1 MDINIWRS
9 INMEEN
15 EVKEGQKFSYEQLE
29 AIARQLSEQNNQL
42 IAKIKELQMGNMF
55 KRIDYLFKILE
66 NAHMFGE
73 AFVTNC
79 SKEIEEFMTIPNK
92 ELPEEES
99 DIENKE

>member
-1 MDINIWRS
+1 
-9 INMEEN
+9 MEEN

>member
-1 MDINIWRS
+1 
-9 INMEEN
+9 MEEN

-42 IAKIKELQMGNMF
+42 IAKIKELQMGNVF

-79 SKEIEEFMTIPNK
+79 SKEIEEFMTIPSK

-99 DIENKE
+99 DIENEE

>member
-15 EVKEGQKFSYEQLE
+15 KVKEEQKFSYEQLE

-42 IAKIKELQMGNMF
+42 IAKIKELQMGNVF

-92 ELPEEES
+92 ELPEEEL

>member
-29 AIARQLSEQNNQL
+29 VIARQLSEQNNQL
-42 IAKIKELQMGNMF
+42 IAKIKELQMGNVF

-66 NAHMFGE
+66 NAHMFEE

-99 DIENKE
+99 DIENEE